1 MESIISEQNIIKEKS
16 AHIPALIISML
27 SIVGALLFALAG
39 DILAI
44 VGIILSAFKRNEYK
58 TKLSLILSMIG
69 LIVSIANHIVAFLI
83 LNGTIKL

>member
-16 AHIPALIISML
+16 THIPTLIISML

-44 VGIILSAFKRNEYK
+44 VGIILSVFKRNEYK
-58 TKLSLILSMIG
+58 TKWSLILSMIG